1 MTLLFNRIRQA
12 RRGASMSQSELAG
25 IVGVARS
32 AVAQWERKD
41 GAKPTTDNM
50 AKIAMATAV
59 SFEWLAT
66 GRGGRWLGGD
76 DETPGML
83 LNFYA
88 QCGLEERLLV
98 AFRTLRSPEQMPLVD
113 FVEAMTDRA

>member
-12 RRGASMSQSELAG
+12 RRGAEMSQSELAAA
-25 IVGVARS
+25 VGVARS

-50 AKIAMATAV
+50 GKIAMATAV

-66 GRGGRWLGGD
+66 GRGGRWLGGNED
-76 DETPGML
+76 TPGIL
-83 LNFYA
+83 VNFYA
-88 QCGLEERLLV
+88 QCGLEERLLL
-98 AFRTLRSPEQMPLVD
+98 AFRTLRAPEQQPLVD
-113 FVEAMTDRA
+113 FVESLTERI